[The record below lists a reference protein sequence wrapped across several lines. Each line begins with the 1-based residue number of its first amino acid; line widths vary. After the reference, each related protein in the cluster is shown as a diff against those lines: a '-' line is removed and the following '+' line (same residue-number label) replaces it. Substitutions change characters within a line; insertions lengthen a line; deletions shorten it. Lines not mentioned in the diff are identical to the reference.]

1 MKQPKL
7 NLIIID
13 PHFNSVAVEL
23 DKADIAQF
31 YRDMN
36 IDIANAKRNKGKR
49 ELYARINE
57 FIAGVEKKK
66 GED

>member
-1 MKQPKL
+1 
-7 NLIIID
+7 
-13 PHFNSVAVEL
+13 VTVEL